1 MYVCHLPPTHPATCS
16 AQKSAAS
23 SSCILRCMLR
33 RQLEVRSDGVELS
46 AHQLQLLV
54 VLADELKGRRGEAG
68 CRSWGER
75 RGADVGARRGWKAC
89 GGGGRARRTL
99 TTSGSSLRGSSFFW
113 TSVSFWSRMNSGTE
127 SVPFPCGSYLP
138 RKRRAE
144 EKWAGRAP
152 RAAPVCAGPRRRLT
166 CASARSPSCRCL
178 CGGRPPSASSP
189 GTRAARARR
198 SCRRRRCR

>member
-16 AQKSAAS
+16 AQKSAAAS

-75 RGADVGARRGWKAC
+75 RGADVGAWRGSKAC
-89 GGGGRARRTL
+89 GRWRRPTNLDNVRQFLEGVVLLLDERLLLEQDELGHRERAVP
-99 TTSGSSLRGSSFFW
+99 LR
-113 TSVSFWSRMNSGTE
+113 VVPATE
-127 SVPFPCGSYLP
+127 
-138 RKRRAE
+138 A
-144 EKWAGRAP
+144 AG
-152 RAAPVCAGPRRRLT
+152 
-166 CASARSPSCRCL
+166 
-178 CGGRPPSASSP
+178 
-189 GTRAARARR
+189 
-198 SCRRRRCR
+198 